1 MALTA
6 TIYKINLDIADMDR
20 QYYQTHALTIAR
32 HPSETDE
39 RVMIRLLAF
48 ARYANESLQFGKGI
62 SSEDEPALWQKDLT
76 GNVERWIEVGQPD
89 ERQIRKASGRARHVV
104 VINYGRGA
112 EPWWTQNQTE
122 LARIKNLTV
131 LRLPGETTQ
140 TLAGLAS
147 RNMQLQCSI
156 QEGMLMFTSDHGVVQ
171 IEPVTL
177 QQPPEKIS

>member
-20 QYYQTHALTIAR
+20 QYYQSHSLTLAR

-48 ARYANESLQFGKGI
+48 VLYASESLQFGKGI
-62 SSEDEPALWQKDLT
+62 SSEDEPTLWQRDLT
-76 GNVERWIEVGQPD
+76 GKVERWIEVGQPD
-89 ERQIRKASGRARHVV
+89 ERLIRKASGRASHVV

-112 EPWWTQNQTE
+112 EPWWNQYQQE

-131 LRLPGETTQ
+131 LRLPGEVTQ
-140 TLAGLAS
+140 TLAGMAT

-156 QEGMLMFTSDHGVVQ
+156 QEGMLMFTSDQAVVQ

-177 QQPPEKIS
+177 QHPAEQMN